1 MGKSINDLFF
11 VKVIGVKYCVFSS
24 NFVFKRLTL
33 FGKDFFYI
41 KHIGF
46 DVSVFDDRARANAY
60 LRVKKQE
67 YIDAKRFV

>member
-1 MGKSINDLFF
+1 MT
-11 VKVIGVKYCVFSS
+11 GVQTCALPIWL
-24 NFVFKRLTL
+24 RL

-67 YIDAKRFV
+67 YIDGIKYHYFKV